1 MGLRIYAWRTRNETS
16 LYFWRKEDMEMADGD
31 GGGEVAEENSTTCE
45 ECGAT
50 FKKPAHLKQH
60 LQSHSFEVVF
70 AFIFRSRL
78 IKTS

>member
-1 MGLRIYAWRTRNETS
+1 
-16 LYFWRKEDMEMADGD
+16 MADGD
-31 GGGEVAEENSTTCE
+31 VGGEAGEENSTTCE

-60 LQSHSFEVVF
+60 LQSHSLEVLF